1 VCVCACVCVCSH
13 VHFAY
18 KEGGGGRISI
28 KIGFNCQMDACGCVL
43 MYISHTTSN
52 VIIHHVVADYFLRIY
67 RTLLQSNRALLS
79 RSMCVDC
86 IHTREGIDSDA

>member
-18 KEGGGGRISI
+18 KEGGGADSI
-28 KIGFNCQMDACGCVL
+28 KIGLNCQMDACGCVL